1 LRLLSKP
8 QRCGCQ
14 WWPTFAALAGLPTH
28 DATGPTPTDGIDQ
41 SDYIMGKTTLSP
53 RTETVL
59 DHLMHCVPGP
69 GIDPEQCVAG
79 QTPDFPA
86 GHYPSHAA
94 GALMK
99 AEGDKLYKLIVGP
112 AQQATWYGHWPTSK
126 CAALSSPTQTL
137 SEQVALRRRHQR
149 QAAAVHG
156 LRRLLALPLPLRVRQ
171 PAPPAPHLHIS
182 QQEQRN
188 ADGVVVRQVAERSFR
203 AR

>member
-1 LRLLSKP
+1 MQPSLPLRLLSKP

-41 SDYIMGKTTLSP
+41 SDYIMGKTAVSP

-137 SEQVALRRRHQR
+137 SSEVAAQTARTASCRRTR
-149 QAAAVHG
+149 
-156 LRRLLALPLPLRVRQ
+156 PSS
-171 PAPPAPHLHIS
+171 PAGPPPASSSATTRPRHLHIA
-182 QQEQRN
+182 QEEQ
-188 ADGVVVRQVAERSFR
+188 
-203 AR
+203 

>member
-1 LRLLSKP
+1 MIHISDVSAAAPFALLSKP

-41 SDYIMGKTTLSP
+41 SDYIMGKTAVSP

-112 AQQATWYGHWPTSK
+112 AQQATWYGHWPTSEL
-126 CAALSSPTQTL
+126 CTALSSPPQTL
-137 SEQVALRRRHQR
+137 SEQVATCAQTAPTASCRRTRPSSH
-149 QAAAVHG
+149 AG
-156 LRRLLALPLPLRVRQ
+156 P
-171 PAPPAPHLHIS
+171 PPASSSATTRLRPCAS
-182 QQEQRN
+182 QE
-188 ADGVVVRQVAERSFR
+188 ER
-203 AR
+203 